1 MNAGDLA
8 KIGQLMA
15 DSHASM
21 RDDFE
26 ITVPP
31 VDALVRIVK
40 EAIGDAGG
48 VRMTGGGFGGCV
60 VALVPHDRVD
70 QVRQAVAAKYKAES
84 GLEASIYV
92 CHASPGAGLC
102 G

>member
-1 MNAGDLA
+1 
-8 KIGQLMA
+8 MA

-40 EAIGDAGG
+40 SAIGNAGG

-60 VALVPHDRVD
+60 VALVPHDLVD
-70 QVRQAVAAKYKAES
+70 KVRQAVTAQYKAES

-102 G
+102 N